1 MLSDILNLIQKTGMS
16 VARINMLE
24 FETEDDLNK
33 RADLYG
39 KDAPTLF
46 PTAEILLTIKT
57 GPTTAMSVSVYPDK
71 QSAEESLIRRDK
83 HFKTAEIQLREA
95 WYLGGKVVQRHI
107 K

>member
-1 MLSDILNLIQKTGMS
+1 MS

-33 RADLYG
+33 RAELYE
-39 KDAPTLF
+39 KDAPKLF

-57 GPTTAMSVSVYPDK
+57 GPTTAMSVSIYPDK

-83 HFKTAEIQLREA
+83 HFKTAEIQPREA
-95 WYLGGKVVQRHI
+95 WYLEGKVLQRHI

>member
-1 MLSDILNLIQKTGMS
+1 MS

-33 RADLYG
+33 RAELYE

-57 GPTTAMSVSVYPDK
+57 GPTTAMSVSIYPDK
-71 QSAEESLIRRDK
+71 QSAEESLIEGINILKLQKYSHER
-83 HFKTAEIQLREA
+83 
-95 WYLGGKVVQRHI
+95 LGI
-107 K
+107 